1 MMMLVLHDSKNTGV
15 IRVLFLGQLM
25 NVTLFGINT
34 RCHWLLIKFLTKY
47 HTFFTCNLYDEIA
60 MHHCI
65 LQPEKGVEAGTR
77 CVFSVKLML
86 IKSSE
91 Q

>member
-1 MMMLVLHDSKNTGV
+1 MQNMMMLVLHDSKNV
-15 IRVLFLGQLM
+15 IRSYPGVLFLGQLM

-65 LQPEKGVEAGTR
+65 LQPEKGVKAGTR
-77 CVFSVKLML
+77 CVFL
-86 IKSSE
+86 
-91 Q
+91 

>member
-1 MMMLVLHDSKNTGV
+1 MQNMMMLVLHDSKSTGSYPG
-15 IRVLFLGQLM
+15 VLFLGQLM
-25 NVTLFGINT
+25 NVTLFGIKT

-77 CVFSVKLML
+77 CVFL
-86 IKSSE
+86 
-91 Q
+91 